1 MLGSKQYLEKRLSTN
16 LRKLESLFS
25 EGRISEERIDLITLW
40 QYGKQMLFQAKTSGL
55 IYSFRD
61 SQGLL

>member
-25 EGRISEERIDLITLW
+25 EGRISEERIDLITL
-40 QYGKQMLFQAKTSGL
+40 
-55 IYSFRD
+55 
-61 SQGLL
+61 